1 MEDMLLCLVKYT
13 VHRFFSFCYS
23 AFLFI
28 KPMAQSFSSILMIYR
43 LLNFSPS
50 LFLLPV
56 PLLLQLPSIIVT
68 YLKKNYGLCSLS
80 WDFRIT
86 LCKQSALQNTYTLD
100 YPYWAFSKKD
110 GTADLRHKNN
120 STCWKNCFLYI
131 DNFLVISSRPY
142 QIIRLV
148 ETLRNQGA
156 YITPCQEESQKID
169 ALTKQYNAFS
179 TNSSLRDIV
188 DFYSDNPTRFEALCA
203 DLFQKMG
210 YSAQVTPPTN
220 DGGYD
225 IVLTKDSSK
234 TIVECKCY
242 SVGHHIGRPTIQ
254 KLVGANSI
262 AHADHMLFVTT
273 SNYSSGAIEYAASS
287 GVSLINGSE
296 LLKLLSTYGFL
307 HKNDVTIAPSEW
319 QLTVSDLK
327 PYVPT
332 DIYSRFFL

>member
-1 MEDMLLCLVKYT
+1 MSRKVYC
-13 VHRFFSFCYS
+13 
-23 AFLFI
+23 
-28 KPMAQSFSSILMIYR
+28 SSV
-43 LLNFSPS
+43 
-50 LFLLPV
+50 LFLLLFNFLIYKANGTIFLV
-56 PLLLQLPSIIVT
+56 NTHDIQTFKLLSIIIFATCTFAFAITV
-68 YLKKNYGLCSLS
+68 YHRHLFKKNYGLCSLS

-120 STCWKNCFLYI
+120 SICWKNCFLYI
-131 DNFLVISSRPY
+131 DNFLVISNRPY